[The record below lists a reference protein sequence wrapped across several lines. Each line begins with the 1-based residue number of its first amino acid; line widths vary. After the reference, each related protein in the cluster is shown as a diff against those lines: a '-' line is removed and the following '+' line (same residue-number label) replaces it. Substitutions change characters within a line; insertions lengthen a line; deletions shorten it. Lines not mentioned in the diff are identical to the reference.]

1 MTAITPAA
9 SDNRRAIVRIVAY
22 EMTRISSSMAKVH
35 GDDIIEYL
43 VFTAIW
49 VLNTQHIIG
58 DPRYGELK
66 NIPPDALRKPVTV
79 EEVRRIAPMPDA
91 ILTAY
96 IDRLYQRGYLEDRPG
111 GMVVPTA
118 VFTQPEMVRGANELY
133 SHVMTMVQ
141 AMREAGFSFGEDSP
155 RG

>member
-22 EMTRISSSMAKVH
+22 ELTRISSSMAKVH
-35 GDDIIEYL
+35 GDDIIEY
-43 VFTAIW
+43 VIFTAIW
-49 VLNTQHIIG
+49 VLNTQHVIG
-58 DPRYGELK
+58 DARYGGLK
-66 NIPPDALRKPVTV
+66 NIPPDALRRPVGMD
-79 EEVRRIAPMPDA
+79 ELRRTTPMPEE

-96 IDRLYQRGYLEDRPG
+96 IDQLQRKGYIEDRSG
-111 GMVVPTA
+111 GWVVPTA
-118 VFTQPEMVRGANELY
+118 VFTQPDMVRGANELY

-141 AMREAGFSFGEDSP
+141 SMREAGFSFGENSP